1 MMQILSSRQNKL
13 LKYLLQHQEYVPV
26 KNIAQ
31 LLAVSEKTVHR
42 DIQFIEEMLAE
53 WNIASDKKIGSGIM
67 LLVDDSQRLMLLE
80 QLITPEDG
88 GAEALANNSRRVKIA
103 SQLLSDTPRETSISK
118 LSERYFISSASIV
131 NDLKMIE
138 SWIAPLG
145 LTLVRSQS
153 GTHIEGSEN
162 HIRQAMA
169 TLIND
174 VMNYQEPGS
183 VNHSR
188 LDPGSYKAL
197 THYFGEEEVLYVQ
210 QILQQMEQQLGYP
223 LGEPYY
229 INLFTHILIMMHRM
243 SLGNPLILNEENIN
257 QQPDEAIFNI
267 AQQMVNH
274 IERRIG
280 NILPC
285 DEVWFV
291 YQYIISSGIVIE
303 ESENNPPLYCQLSN
317 SESRRLTLDLIATFS
332 EVINID
338 LRDDRLLHEGLLVHI
353 KPLLNRLKYHIR
365 IRNPLLE
372 DIKQELADIYQLTG
386 HAIHRVC
393 QRFQL
398 ADIADD
404 EVGYLTVHFQ
414 AALER
419 QIAHKRI
426 LVVCSSGVGT
436 SHLLKSRILRAFP
449 DWTIVGVVSAST
461 VTQHCQ
467 QQDIELVISTVH
479 LAELPLPVVYVSAFF
494 NDDDI
499 KRVTERVIA
508 SKLLLASDRI
518 KACEHAF
525 S

>member
-1 MMQILSSRQNKL
+1 MQILTSRQHKL

-42 DIQFIEEMLAE
+42 DIQFIETLLAE
-53 WNIASDKKIGSGIM
+53 WNIATDKKMGTGIM
-67 LLVDDSQRLMLLE
+67 LLADDSQRLMLLE
-80 QLITPEDG
+80 QLISPEEG
-88 GAEALANNSRRVKIA
+88 GAEALANNSRRIKIA
-103 SQLLSDTPRETSISK
+103 SQLLSDTPRDTSISK

-131 NDLKMIE
+131 NDLKIIE
-138 SWIAPLG
+138 SWMAPLG
-145 LTLVRSQS
+145 LTLVRGQS

-169 TLIND
+169 SLIND
-174 VMNYQEPGS
+174 VINYQEPGS
-183 VNHSR
+183 VSHSR

-197 THYFGEEEVLYVQ
+197 MHYFGEGDVQFVQ

-229 INLFTHILIMMHRM
+229 INLFTHVLIMMHRM
-243 SLGNPLILNEENIN
+243 ALGNPLTLNNENIH
-257 QQPDEAIFNI
+257 QQPDEVIFTI
-267 AQQMVNH
+267 AQQIINH
-274 IERRIG
+274 IEQRIK
-280 NILPC
+280 NNLPR

-291 YQYIISSGIVIE
+291 YQYIISSGIVME
-303 ESENNPPLYCQLSN
+303 ESENNPPLSCQLSN
-317 SESRRLTLDLIATFS
+317 SESRHVARELIATFS
-332 EVINID
+332 EIIHID
-338 LRDDRLLHEGLLVHI
+338 LHDDRLLHEGLLVHI

-372 DIKQELADIYQLTG
+372 DIKHELAEIYQLTG

-398 ADIADD
+398 PEIADD
-404 EVGYLTVHFQ
+404 EIGYLTVHFQ

-449 DWTIVGVVSAST
+449 DWTIAGVVSAST

-479 LAELPLPVVYVSAFF
+479 LTELPLPVVYVSAFF

-499 KRVTERVIA
+499 KRVTEKVIA

-518 KACEHAF
+518 RACQHAF

>member
-280 NILPC
+280 NILPR

-332 EVINID
+332 KVIGD
-338 LRDDRLLHEGLLVHI
+338 
-353 KPLLNRLKYHIR
+353 
-365 IRNPLLE
+365 
-372 DIKQELADIYQLTG
+372 
-386 HAIHRVC
+386 
-393 QRFQL
+393 
-398 ADIADD
+398 
-404 EVGYLTVHFQ
+404 
-414 AALER
+414 
-419 QIAHKRI
+419 
-426 LVVCSSGVGT
+426 
-436 SHLLKSRILRAFP
+436 
-449 DWTIVGVVSAST
+449 AS
-461 VTQHCQ
+461 
-467 QQDIELVISTVH
+467 
-479 LAELPLPVVYVSAFF
+479 
-494 NDDDI
+494 N
-499 KRVTERVIA
+499 
-508 SKLLLASDRI
+508 
-518 KACEHAF
+518 
-525 S
+525 